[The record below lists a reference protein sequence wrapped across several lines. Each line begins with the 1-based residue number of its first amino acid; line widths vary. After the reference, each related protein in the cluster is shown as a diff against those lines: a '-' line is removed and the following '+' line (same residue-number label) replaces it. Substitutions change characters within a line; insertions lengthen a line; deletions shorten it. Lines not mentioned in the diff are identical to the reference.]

1 MLSTEKLLADYR
13 KNKLQSKAEKIK
25 FSGVGSRD
33 VYNITAPFEL
43 NGKVIIAGRVEERDS
58 EQSHIY
64 LFEEQAGTWYPV
76 EGSLTFELQDPFVTV
91 IENQVILGGVEVF
104 FEEERVSW
112 RTVFYCLNSLEEAE
126 LLFKGPLGMKD
137 LRLRELPN
145 GNILVLTRP
154 QGEKGGRGKI
164 GSFVIKSLEELSIDK
179 INEAPLLLN
188 QFKEDEW
195 GGANEVHIINDKV
208 IVLGH
213 IASFDKEQNRHYY
226 ALLFE
231 LNEDFTEIVNP
242 KIIAERTDFLPGPA
256 KRADLDDVV
265 FSGGLVIN
273 NHTSYLYAGISDAE
287 AQKIELLNLFV

>member
-76 EGSLTFELQDPFVTV
+76 EDSLTFELQDPFVTV

-104 FEEERVSW
+104 FEEEQVSW

>member
-13 KNKLQSKAEKIK
+13 KNKLQPKAEKIK
-25 FSGVGSRD
+25 FSGVDSRD

-104 FEEERVSW
+104 FEEEQVSW
-112 RTVFYCLNSLEEAE
+112 RTVFYYLNSLEEAE

-195 GGANEVHIINDKV
+195 GGANEVHTINDKV

>member
-104 FEEERVSW
+104 FEEEQVSW